1 MGALVRPLLRAV
13 LSALFLSGAVGAVAL
28 LGRYGLF
35 DGFDREEL
43 RWEEN
48 CRFTDRNGAPLRI
61 LPDARGERHLWVP
74 GREIPE
80 SVKRAF
86 LAAEDRRFY
95 LHPGFDP
102 LAIARALRA
111 NLRGGRIVSGAST
124 ITQQLARLLHPG
136 ERSYEA
142 KLVEVLRAVRIE
154 MILTK
159 EEILEQYLNRVPLGN
174 NLRGVEVASRVYF
187 GKGVRDVTVA
197 EAALLAALPKA
208 PGRLD
213 PYGPRRATLM
223 ARKEWVLSRMAAC
236 GYLDGEA
243 HARARR
249 ERPAI
254 RPFAFPFG
262 APHFVDLLLARGVRG
277 PGEHRTTLD
286 APLQADVERIVASQR
301 ERLSLRKVRQAA
313 VLVVDNR
320 TMEVLASAGS
330 LAYGPK
336 DRGFNNGTVALRSA
350 GSTLKP
356 FLYAL
361 ALDDGVTAATLLND
375 TLQAYGTPR
384 GDYRPDNFDRKEYGP
399 VTVRVAL
406 ANSLNISA
414 VRTLEALPPG
424 RFERLLASADLLPRR
439 GDRAGEFGL
448 GLAIGN
454 PEVRL
459 SSLVAAYAMLAN
471 GGAYRPLRYLLSDP
485 GPAPRRL
492 LSREASYIVSDILAD
507 PSARLPAFGAPAELD
522 LPFRVSIKTGTSTGY
537 RDGWIVGYTPDYT
550 VGVWT
555 GNFDGKPGSGS
566 TGASAAAPI
575 LRQVMERLH
584 GHAPPVAPPPPP
596 GVVSADV
603 CGLSGMLPGPECRHV
618 GRELFLR
625 SATPERT
632 CAFHREDGEHHRLPV
647 EFARWLSRKHR
658 AGAAGR
664 YRLAGFPDA
673 LDTLFGE
680 PQGGDAVPP
689 EASGIRIRTEV
700 AAEAPERDPVP
711 PSGSPGERPTRITIG
726 LLPDGGADL
735 PTEETGEIR
744 ILYPLAK
751 DRFLFPRSEDSAE
764 IPLEAVPSEPV
775 PYVDWYVDGKH
786 LVRAGPP
793 YAAKWKPERGKHRIL
808 VATPGRQGADV
819 TINVE

>member
-1 MGALVRPLLRAV
+1 MRVVLQTL
-13 LSALFLSGAVGAVAL
+13 LSALILSGTVAAIAL

-35 DGFDREEL
+35 DGFERADL
-43 RWEEN
+43 HWEEN
-48 CRFTDRNGAPLRI
+48 CRFTDRDGAVLRI

-74 GREIPE
+74 AREIPE
-80 SVKRAF
+80 TVKRAF
-86 LAAEDRRFY
+86 LAAEDRRFF

-102 LAIARALRA
+102 LAIMRAVRA
-111 NLRGGRIVSGAST
+111 NLQSGRIVSGAST
-124 ITQQLARLLHPG
+124 ITQQVARLLHPRD
-136 ERSYEA
+136 RSYEA
-142 KLVEVLRAVRIE
+142 KFIEVLQSVRIE
-154 MILTK
+154 MILSK

-187 GKGVRDVTVA
+187 GKGVRDLTVA

-213 PYGPRRATLM
+213 PYGPRRATLL
-223 ARKEWVLSRMAAC
+223 ARKERVLSRMAAC
-236 GYLDGEA
+236 GYLDEEA
-243 HARARR
+243 RARARR
-249 ERPAI
+249 ERLVI

-262 APHFVDLLLARGVRG
+262 APHVVEFLMARGVRG
-277 PGEHRTTLD
+277 PGEYRTTLD
-286 APLQADVERIVASQR
+286 ARLQADVERIVASQK

-313 VLVVDNR
+313 VLVVRNQ

-336 DRGFNNGTVALRSA
+336 DRGFNDGTVARRSA

-356 FLYAL
+356 FLYAQ

-375 TLQAYGTPR
+375 TLQAYITPR

-439 GDRAGEFGL
+439 RDRVGEFGL

-454 PEVRL
+454 TEVRL

-485 GPAPRRL
+485 GPSPRRL

-507 PSARLPAFGAPAELD
+507 PSARLPAFGTPPEFD
-522 LPFRVSIKTGTSTGY
+522 LPFRVSIKTGTSTEY

-555 GNFDGKPGSGS
+555 GNFDGKPSIGS
-566 TGASAAAPI
+566 TGAFAAAPI
-575 LRQVMERLH
+575 LRQVMELLH
-584 GHAPPVAPPPPP
+584 GHAPPVALPSPP
-596 GVVSADV
+596 GVVSAEV
-603 CGLSGMLPGPECRHV
+603 CGLSGMKPGPECRHV
-618 GRELFLR
+618 SRELFLR
-625 SATPERT
+625 SSVPERT
-632 CAFHREDGEHHRLPV
+632 CAFHREDGDLHRLPV

-673 LDTLFGE
+673 LDALFG
-680 PQGGDAVPP
+680 
-689 EASGIRIRTEV
+689 
-700 AAEAPERDPVP
+700 EAPERNPVP
-711 PSGSPGERPTRITIG
+711 PSGSPRESSTRFTIG
-726 LLPDGGADL
+726 MLADGGADL
-735 PTEETGEIR
+735 PTEAKGEIR

-751 DRFLFPRSEDSAE
+751 DRFLFPRSEDPAE
-764 IPLEAVPSEPV
+764 IPFEALPSEPV

-786 LVRAGPP
+786 LVRTGPP
-793 YAAKWKPERGKHRIL
+793 YVAKWKPERGRHRIL
-808 VATPGRQGADV
+808 AATPGRQGADV
-819 TINVE
+819 TITVE

>member
-1 MGALVRPLLRAV
+1 MRDGMRAVVRTV
-13 LSALFLSGAVGAVAL
+13 LSALILSGTVAAVTL
-28 LGRYGLF
+28 LGRYGAF
-35 DGFDREEL
+35 DGFERADL

-48 CRFTDRNGAPLRI
+48 CRFTDRNGAVLRI

-80 SVKRAF
+80 AVKRAF
-86 LAAEDRRFY
+86 LVAEDRRFY

-124 ITQQLARLLHPG
+124 ITQQVARLLHPR

-142 KLVEVLRAVRIE
+142 KVIEILQAVRIE
-154 MILTK
+154 TILSK

-174 NLRGVEVASRVYF
+174 NLQGVEVASRVYF

-197 EAALLAALPKA
+197 EAAVLAALPKA

-213 PYGPRRATLM
+213 PYGPRRAALM
-223 ARKEWVLSRMAAC
+223 ARKEWVLSRMAAL
-236 GYLDGEA
+236 GHLDEEA
-243 HARARR
+243 YARARR
-249 ERPAI
+249 ERLAI

-262 APHFVDLLLARGVRG
+262 APHVVDLLLARGVRG

-286 APLQADVERIVASQR
+286 ARLQSDVERIAASQK
-301 ERLSLRKVRQAA
+301 ERLSVRRVRQAA
-313 VLVVDNR
+313 VLVVRNQ

-336 DRGFNNGTVALRSA
+336 DRGFNNGTVARRSA

-356 FLYAL
+356 FLYAK
-361 ALDDGVTAATLLND
+361 ALDDGITAATLLND

-399 VTVRVAL
+399 VTVRTAL

-414 VRTLEALPPG
+414 VRTLEALPSG

-439 GDRAGEFGL
+439 GDRIGEFGL

-471 GGAYRPLRYLLSDP
+471 GGTYRPVRYLLSNA
-485 GPAPRRL
+485 GPPPRRL

-507 PSARLPAFGAPAELD
+507 PSARLPAFGTPQEFD
-522 LPFRVSIKTGTSTGY
+522 LPFPVSIKTGTSTSF
-537 RDGWIVGYTPDYT
+537 RDGWVVGYTPDYT

-555 GNFDGKPGSGS
+555 GNFEGNPGAGS
-566 TGASAAAPI
+566 TGASSAAPI
-575 LRQVMERLH
+575 LRQVMELLH
-584 GHAPPVAPPPPP
+584 GHAPPVAKPPPP
-596 GVVSADV
+596 GVISVEV
-603 CGLSGMLPGPECRHV
+603 CGLSGMIPGPGCRHV
-618 GRELFLR
+618 SRELFLR
-625 SATPERT
+625 SSTPERT

-647 EFARWLSRKHR
+647 EYARWLSRKHR

-673 LDTLFGE
+673 LDALFGE
-680 PQGGDAVPP
+680 APECDIVPP
-689 EASGIRIRTEV
+689 EASGIRIRTAV
-700 AAEAPERDPVP
+700 AAEAAERNPVP
-711 PSGSPGERPTRITIG
+711 PSGSPRGSSTRFTIG
-726 LLPDGGADL
+726 MSADGTADL
-735 PTEETGEIR
+735 PTEVKGEIR
-744 ILYPLAK
+744 ILYPLAR

-764 IPLEAVPSEPV
+764 IPFEALPSEPV
-775 PYVDWYVDGKH
+775 PYVDWYVDGRH

-793 YAAKWKPERGKHRIL
+793 YAARWKPERGKHRIL
-808 VATPGRQGADV
+808 AATPGRRGADV
-819 TINVE
+819 TITVE

>member
-1 MGALVRPLLRAV
+1 MRDGMRVVFRTL
-13 LSALFLSGAVGAVAL
+13 LSALVLSGTVAAVVL

-35 DGFDREEL
+35 DGFERADL

-48 CRFTDRNGAPLRI
+48 CRFTDRNGEVLRI

-74 GREIPE
+74 VGEIPDT
-80 SVKRAF
+80 VKRAF
-86 LAAEDRRFY
+86 LAAEDRRFF

-102 LAIARALRA
+102 LAIARAARS
-111 NLRGGRIVSGAST
+111 NLRSGRIVSGAST
-124 ITQQLARLLHPG
+124 ITQQVARLLQPR
-136 ERSYEA
+136 ERSYEG
-142 KLVEVLRAVRIE
+142 KFIEVLQAVRIE
-154 MILTK
+154 MILSK
-159 EEILEQYLNRVPLGN
+159 EEIIEQYLNRVPLGN
-174 NLRGVEVASRVYF
+174 NLRGVETASRVYF
-187 GKGVRDVTVA
+187 GKGVRDLTVA

-213 PYGPRRATLM
+213 PYGPRRSTLL
-223 ARKEWVLSRMAAC
+223 ARKEWVLRRMAEC
-236 GYLDGEA
+236 GYLDEEA
-243 HARARR
+243 CARARR

-262 APHFVDLLLARGVRG
+262 APHVVNFLLARGGRG

-286 APLQADVERIVASQR
+286 ARLQADVERIVASRQ
-301 ERLSLRKVRQAA
+301 ERLSARRVRQAA
-313 VLVVDNR
+313 VVVVHNR

-336 DRGFNNGTVALRSA
+336 DRGFNNGTVARRSA

-356 FLYAL
+356 FLYAQ
-361 ALDDGVTAATLLND
+361 ALDDGVTAATLVND
-375 TLQAYGTPR
+375 TLQTYTTPR

-399 VTVRVAL
+399 VTVRIAL
-406 ANSLNISA
+406 ANSLNVSA

-424 RFERLLASADLLPRR
+424 RFERLLDSADLLPRR

-471 GGAYRPLRYLLSDP
+471 GGDYRPLRYLLSDP
-485 GPAPRRL
+485 GPSPRRL
-492 LSREASYIVSDILAD
+492 LSREATYIVSDILAD
-507 PSARLPAFGAPAELD
+507 PSARLPAFGTPPEFD
-522 LPFRVSIKTGTSTGY
+522 LPFRVSIKTGTSTSF

-555 GNFDGKPGSGS
+555 GNFDGSPSNGS

-575 LRQVMERLH
+575 LRQVMELLH

-596 GVVSADV
+596 GVVSAEV
-603 CGLSGMLPGPECRHV
+603 CGLSGMMPGPECRHV
-618 GRELFLR
+618 GRELFIR
-625 SATPERT
+625 STAPERT
-632 CAFHREDGEHHRLPV
+632 CAFHREDGDHHRLPV
-647 EFARWLSRKHR
+647 EFARWLSRKNR

-673 LDTLFGE
+673 LDALFGE
-680 PQGGDAVPP
+680 APESAAVPP
-689 EASGIRIRTEV
+689 EASGIRIRAAV
-700 AAEAPERDPVP
+700 AAEAPEKNLVP
-711 PSGSPGERPTRITIG
+711 PSGSHRESPARFTIG
-726 LLPDGGADL
+726 MLADGGADL
-735 PTEETGEIR
+735 PTEVRGEIR
-744 ILYPLAK
+744 ILYPLAR

-764 IPLEAVPSEPV
+764 IPFEALPSEPV
-775 PYVDWYVDGKH
+775 PYVDWFVDGKH

-808 VATPGRQGADV
+808 AATPGRRGADV
-819 TINVE
+819 TITVE

>member
-1 MGALVRPLLRAV
+1 MRGAMRAV
-13 LSALFLSGAVGAVAL
+13 LKALFSALILSGAVAAIAL
-28 LGRYGLF
+28 LGRYGFF
-35 DGFDREEL
+35 DGFDRADL

-48 CRFTDRNGAPLRI
+48 CRFTDRNGAVLRI

-80 SVKRAF
+80 TVKRAF

-102 LAIARALRA
+102 LAIVRALRV
-111 NLRGGRIVSGAST
+111 NRNGGRIVSGAST
-124 ITQQLARLLHPG
+124 ITQQVARLLRPR

-142 KLVEVLRAVRIE
+142 KFIEVLQAVRIE
-154 MILTK
+154 MILSK

-174 NLRGVEVASRVYF
+174 NLRGVELASRVYL

-213 PYGPRRATLM
+213 PYGPRRATLL

-243 HARARR
+243 YERARR

-262 APHFVDLLLARGVRG
+262 APHVVDLLLARGVRG

-286 APLQADVERIVASQR
+286 ARLQGDVEQIVASR
-301 ERLSLRKVRQAA
+301 KEPLSLRKVRQAA
-313 VLVVDNR
+313 VLVVRNQ

-330 LAYGPK
+330 FAYGPK
-336 DRGFNNGTVALRSA
+336 DRGYNNGTVALRSA

-356 FLYAL
+356 FLYAA
-361 ALDDGVTAATLLND
+361 ALDDGLSAATLLND
-375 TLQAYGTPR
+375 TLQAYASPQGE
-384 GDYRPDNFDRKEYGP
+384 YRPDNFDRKEYGP

-424 RFERLLASADLLPRR
+424 RFERLLASADLLPRP

-459 SSLVAAYAMLAN
+459 TSLTAAYAMLAN
-471 GGAYRPLRYLLSDP
+471 GGTYRPLRYLLSEP
-485 GPAPRRL
+485 GPLPRRL

-507 PSARLPAFGAPAELD
+507 PSARLPAFGAPAEFD

-555 GNFDGKPGSGS
+555 GNFDGKPGIGS
-566 TGASAAAPI
+566 TGTSAAAPI
-575 LRQVMERLH
+575 LREVMELLH
-584 GHAPPVAPPPPP
+584 GHAPPVAPTPPP
-596 GVVSADV
+596 GVVSAEV
-603 CGLSGMLPGPECRHV
+603 CGLSGMIPGPECRHV
-618 GRELFLR
+618 SRELFLR
-625 SATPERT
+625 SSTPERT
-632 CAFHREDGEHHRLPV
+632 CAFHREDGDRHRLPV

-664 YRLAGFPDA
+664 YRLAGLPDA
-673 LDTLFGE
+673 LESLFGE
-680 PQGGDAVPP
+680 APENEVIPP
-689 EASGIRIRTEV
+689 EAHGIRIREAV
-700 AAEAPERDPVP
+700 AAEVPERNPAP
-711 PSGSPGERPTRITIG
+711 PSGSPGERSTRFTIG
-726 LLPDGGADL
+726 MLADGGADL
-735 PTEETGEIR
+735 PTEARGEIR
-744 ILYPLAK
+744 ILYPLPK
-751 DRFLFPRSEDSAE
+751 DRFLFPRSEDPGE
-764 IPLEAVPSEPV
+764 IPFEALPSEPV
-775 PYVDWYVDGKH
+775 PFVDWFVDGKH
-786 LVRAGPP
+786 LLRAGPP
-793 YAAKWKPERGKHRIL
+793 YAAKWKPERGNHRIL
-808 VATPGRQGADV
+808 AATPGRQGAAV
-819 TINVE
+819 TITVE

>member
-1 MGALVRPLLRAV
+1 MRGGVRAIRKSL
-13 LSALFLSGAVGAVAL
+13 LSALILAGAATAVVL
-28 LGRYGLF
+28 PGRYGLF
-35 DGFDREEL
+35 DGFERADL
-43 RWEEN
+43 HLEEN
-48 CRFTDRNGAPLRI
+48 CRFTDRNGTPLRI
-61 LPDARGERHLWVP
+61 LPDAREERHLWVP
-74 GREIPE
+74 GKEIPE
-80 SVKRAF
+80 AVKRAV

-102 LAIARALRA
+102 FAILRALQA
-111 NLRGGRIVSGAST
+111 NLHGGRIVSGAST
-124 ITQQLARLLHPG
+124 ITQQVARLLHPRG
-136 ERSYEA
+136 RSYEA
-142 KLVEVLRAVRIE
+142 KFIEVLQAVRIE
-154 MILTK
+154 MILSK

-213 PYGPRRATLM
+213 PYGPRRETLM
-223 ARKEWVLSRMAAC
+223 ARKEWVLTRMAAC
-236 GYLDGEA
+236 GYLDEEA

-249 ERPAI
+249 ERLAI
-254 RPFAFPFG
+254 RPFSFPFG
-262 APHFVDLLLARGVRG
+262 APHVVDFLLARGVRG

-286 APLQADVERIVASQR
+286 ALLQADVERIVASR
-301 ERLSLRKVRQAA
+301 KELLSLRKVRQAA
-313 VLVVDNR
+313 VLVVHNR
-320 TMEVLASAGS
+320 TMDVLASAGS
-330 LAYGPK
+330 LAHGPK
-336 DRGFNNGTVALRSA
+336 DRGFNDGTSARRSA

-356 FLYAL
+356 FLYAQ
-361 ALDDGVTAATLLND
+361 ALDDGITAATLLND

-424 RFERLLASADLLPRR
+424 RFERLLTSADLLPRR
-439 GDRAGEFGL
+439 EDRLGEFGL

-454 PEVRL
+454 TEVRL

-471 GGAYRPLRYLLSDP
+471 GGTYRPLRYLLSEP
-485 GPAPRRL
+485 GPSPRRL

-507 PSARLPAFGAPAELD
+507 PSARLPAFGAPAEFD
-522 LPFRVSIKTGTSTGY
+522 LPFRVSIKTGTGTGY

-555 GNFDGKPGSGS
+555 GNFDGMPSTGS

-575 LRQVMERLH
+575 LRQVMELLH

-603 CGLSGMLPGPECRHV
+603 CGLSGMIPGPECRHV
-618 GRELFLR
+618 SKELFLR
-625 SATPERT
+625 SSTPERT
-632 CAFHREDGEHHRLPV
+632 CAFHREDGDHHRLPV
-647 EFARWLSRKHR
+647 EFARWLFRKHR

-664 YRLAGFPDA
+664 YRLAGLPDA

-680 PQGGDAVPP
+680 APESDAVPP
-689 EASGIRIRTEV
+689 EASGIRIREAV
-700 AAEAPERDPVP
+700 AAEVPERNPAP
-711 PSGSPGERPTRITIG
+711 PSGSSVERSTRITIG
-726 LLPDGGADL
+726 LLPDGSADL
-735 PTEETGEIR
+735 PTEAKGEIR

-751 DRFLFPRSEDSAE
+751 DRFLFPRSEDPAE
-764 IPLEAVPSEPV
+764 IPFEAVPSEPV
-775 PYVDWYVDGKH
+775 LYVDWYVDGKH

-808 VATPGRQGADV
+808 AATPGQRGADV
-819 TINVE
+819 TITVE

>member
-1 MGALVRPLLRAV
+1 MRGGMRTVFRTV
-13 LSALFLSGAVGAVAL
+13 LSALILTGAIAAVAL

-35 DGFDREEL
+35 DGFERADL
-43 RWEEN
+43 GWEEN
-48 CRFTDRNGAPLRI
+48 CRFTDRNGEVLRI
-61 LPDARGERHLWVP
+61 LADAQGERHLWVP

-80 SVKRAF
+80 AVKRAF
-86 LAAEDRRFY
+86 LAAEDRRFF
-95 LHPGFDP
+95 LHPGFDL
-102 LAIARALRA
+102 LAIVRALRA
-111 NLRGGRIVSGAST
+111 NLHGGRIVSGAST
-124 ITQQLARLLHPG
+124 ITQQVARLLHSR

-142 KLVEVLRAVRIE
+142 KFIEILQAVRIE
-154 MILTK
+154 MILSK

-174 NLRGVEVASRVYF
+174 NLRGVEIASRVYF
-187 GKGVRDVTVA
+187 GKGVRELTVA
-197 EAALLAALPKA
+197 EAAVLAALPKA

-213 PYGPRRATLM
+213 PYGPRRTSLL

-236 GYLDGEA
+236 GYLDEEA
-243 HARARR
+243 YARARR
-249 ERPAI
+249 ERLMI
-254 RPFAFPFG
+254 HPFAFPFG
-262 APHFVDLLLARGVRG
+262 APHVVDFLLARDVRG

-286 APLQADVERIVASQR
+286 ARLQADVERIVASQK

-313 VLVVDNR
+313 VLVVRNR
-320 TMEVLASAGS
+320 TMEVLASTGS

-336 DRGFNNGTVALRSA
+336 DGGFNNGTVARRSA

-356 FLYAL
+356 FLYAQ

-375 TLQAYGTPR
+375 TLQAYATPR
-384 GDYRPDNFDRKEYGP
+384 GDYRPDNFDRNEYGP

-424 RFERLLASADLLPRR
+424 RFERLLTAADLLPRR

-459 SSLVAAYAMLAN
+459 TSLVAAYAMLAN
-471 GGAYRPLRYLLSDP
+471 GGAYRPLRFLLSDP
-485 GPAPRRL
+485 GAPPRRL

-507 PSARLPAFGAPAELD
+507 PSARLPAFGAPAEFD
-522 LPFRVSIKTGTSTGY
+522 LPFRVSIKTGTSTEY

-555 GNFDGKPGSGS
+555 GNFDGKPSLGS
-566 TGASAAAPI
+566 TGAFAAAPI
-575 LRQVMERLH
+575 LRQVMELLH
-584 GHAPPVAPPPPP
+584 GNAPPVAPPSPP
-596 GVVSADV
+596 GVVSAEV
-603 CGLSGMLPGPECRHV
+603 CGLSGMIPGSDCRHV
-618 GRELFLR
+618 SREFFLR
-625 SATPERT
+625 ATIPDRT
-632 CAFHREDGEHHRLPV
+632 CAFHREDGDHHRLPV

-673 LDTLFGE
+673 LDAVFGE
-680 PQGGDAVPP
+680 APGSSAVPP
-689 EASGIRIRTEV
+689 EASGIRIRAIV
-700 AAEAPERDPVP
+700 AAEDPELNPVP
-711 PSGSPGERPTRITIG
+711 PSGSPREISPRFTIG
-726 LLPDGGADL
+726 MRADGGADL
-735 PTEETGEIR
+735 PTEAKGEIR
-744 ILYPLAK
+744 ILYPLPK
-751 DRFLFPRSEDSAE
+751 DRFLFLRSEDPGE
-764 IPLEAVPSEPV
+764 IPFGALPSEPV

-808 VATPGRQGADV
+808 AATPGRQGADV
-819 TINVE
+819 TITVE